1 LSMSPIQPFDMTPFT
16 ITTTAPTDN
25 PTTFHNSQTP
35 LSPISNFSA
44 SMLVPL
50 PNNGVERSPM
60 FTMQSPPS
68 LSLTQN
74 LSLGSTQ
81 SISMSM
87 SLRGNNNL
95 VLPTTRVPSG
105 WERTKKHGIIMF
117 HHLLVT
123 KMLRGDLLFDAGV
136 CFVSSV
142 FGPTFLSQV
151 QQIDLNTVIKDTK
164 PATPLFLVSRSGDP
178 SPVVESLAGSLNMQ
192 ITSINMTFS
201 SNDSQSWDQV
211 TNTLAQCQKRGG
223 WLILKGLQQSNPLS
237 LSNLSKMVASSLS
250 SSLSSPTSLSM
261 SLSRLC
267 HPDFRLFFT
276 MELQG
281 NNQLNTAVMM
291 SSSLIGLTGSRVLI
305 VRQNKTTSRALSPL
319 LATSIS
325 TLVAR
330 QKKNEKSEL

>member
-1 LSMSPIQPFDMTPFT
+1 MKIGP
-16 ITTTAPTDN
+16 
-25 PTTFHNSQTP
+25 
-35 LSPISNFSA
+35 
-44 SMLVPL
+44 
-50 PNNGVERSPM
+50 R
-60 FTMQSPPS
+60 
-68 LSLTQN
+68 
-74 LSLGSTQ
+74 
-81 SISMSM
+81 ISMSM
-87 SLRGNNNL
+87 SLRGNNSGITIPL
-95 VLPTTRVPSG
+95 TRVPTG
-105 WERTKKHGIIMF
+105 WERTKKASIVLF
-117 HHLLVT
+117 HHLLIT

-136 CFVSSV
+136 TFISSV

-164 PATPLFLVSRSGDP
+164 PSTPLFLVSRSGDP
-178 SPVVESLAGSLNMQ
+178 SPVVESLANSLNIQ
-192 ITSINMTFS
+192 ITSTNMTFS
-201 SNDSQSWDQV
+201 SNDNQSWDQI

-223 WLILKGLQQSNPLS
+223 WLLLKGLQQSNPLS
-237 LSNLSKMVASSLS
+237 LSNLSKLVSSSLL
-250 SSLSSPTSLSM
+250 SSLSSPTSMSM

-319 LATSIS
+319 LATSLS
-325 TLVAR
+325 TLVAK